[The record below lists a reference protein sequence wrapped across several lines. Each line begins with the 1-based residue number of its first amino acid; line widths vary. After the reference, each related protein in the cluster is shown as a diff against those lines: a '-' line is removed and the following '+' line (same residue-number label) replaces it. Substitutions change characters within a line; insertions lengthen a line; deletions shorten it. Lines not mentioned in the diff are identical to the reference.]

1 VPVVLVHSME
11 KNENKRVL
19 VVEDSADGQM
29 LLKTL
34 LDAKG
39 FSTECTS
46 NGKEALSLLRSVK
59 MSKGKLPR
67 VILLDLNMP
76 VMGGIDFRRIQQN
89 DPFLKDIPVVIMSG
103 ESDMAKTRKQ
113 TNAEVLMKPLNILK
127 LIEALERNSKLH

>member
-1 VPVVLVHSME
+1 
-11 KNENKRVL
+11 
-19 VVEDSADGQM
+19 M